1 MNIQYLRE
9 RLSEIFEINFK
20 EREELGASVS
30 VWFQGEE
37 VVSLARGFCEKD
49 KSRLWNE
56 NTLIPVWSATKGL
69 AVACVLKLLD
79 THNISTRSN
88 VTDLWPEFGQSNK
101 EKITF
106 EQLLSHQAAIPAIDE
121 SSSIFDYNDVIR
133 SIEKQKPLWVVGSG
147 HGYHPRI
154 FGFLLDEIV
163 RRLEGVSLGEYFNK
177 TFAVPMNLD
186 FWIGLPEEL
195 HSRVATLYPGKMS
208 DPDGER
214 EFYRSF
220 ADPNSLT
227 RKAFGSPKGLPA
239 VSGMNLPNALSAGW
253 PALGGVGTASSLAKF
268 YAMLSNR
275 GKWKEKEF
283 ISDLVLQQ
291 MSESVVKG
299 QDQVLCLHNCFSNGF
314 MLEHFDTKRRSLY
327 GGSSTA
333 FGHPGAGGSHAFAD
347 PKNGI
352 AFAYTMNQMNYGV
365 LPGPK
370 SLDMVDAIYQFNGS

>member
-9 RLSEIFEINFK
+9 RLSDIFEINFK

-37 VVSLARGFCEKD
+37 VVSLAKGFCEKD
-49 KSRLWNE
+49 KSRSWDE
-56 NTLIPVWSATKGL
+56 NTLVPVWSATKGL
-69 AVACVLKLLD
+69 AVTCVLKLLD
-79 THNISTRSN
+79 THNILIRSK
-88 VTDLWPEFGQSNK
+88 VTDIWPEFGQSNK

-106 EQLLSHQAAIPAIDE
+106 KQLLSHQAAIPAIDE
-121 SSSIFDYNDVIR
+121 GASIFDYDDVIK
-133 SIEKQKPLWVVGSG
+133 SIEKQNPLWEIGTG

-163 RRLEGVSLGEYFNK
+163 RRLESISLGEYFDQ
-177 TFAVPMNLD
+177 TFAVPMGLD

-195 HSRVATLYPGKMS
+195 HFRVATLYPGKMS

-227 RKAFGSPKGLPA
+227 RKAFGSPKGLAA
-239 VSGMNLPNALSAGW
+239 VSGMNLSNALSAGW

-275 GKWKEKEF
+275 GKWKDEEF
-283 ISDLVLQQ
+283 ISDLVLAQ
-291 MSESVVKG
+291 MSESVIKG
-299 QDQVLCLHNCFSNGF
+299 KDQVLCLNNSFSNGF
-314 MLEHFDTKRRSLY
+314 MLEHFEANRRPLY
-327 GGSSTA
+327 GGSKTA

-347 PKNGI
+347 PQYGI

-370 SLDMVDAIYQFNGS
+370 SLDMVDAIYES

>member
-9 RLSEIFEINFK
+9 RLSDIFEINFK

-37 VVSLARGFCEKD
+37 VVSLAKGFCEKD
-49 KSRLWNE
+49 KSRSWDE
-56 NTLIPVWSATKGL
+56 NTLVPVWSATKGL
-69 AVACVLKLLD
+69 AVTCVLKLLD
-79 THNISTRSN
+79 THNILIRSK
-88 VTDLWPEFGQSNK
+88 VTDIWPEFGQSNK

-106 EQLLSHQAAIPAIDE
+106 KQLLSHQAAIPAIDE
-121 SSSIFDYNDVIR
+121 GASIFDYDNVIK
-133 SIEKQKPLWVVGSG
+133 SIEKQEPLWEIDTG

-163 RRLEGVSLGEYFNK
+163 RRLESISLGEYFDQ
-177 TFAVPMNLD
+177 TFAVPMGLD

-195 HSRVATLYPGKMS
+195 HFRVATLYPGKMS

-227 RKAFGSPKGLPA
+227 RKAFGSPKGLAA
-239 VSGMNLPNALSAGW
+239 VSGMNLSNALSAGW

-275 GKWKEKEF
+275 GKWKDEEF
-283 ISDLVLQQ
+283 ISDLVLAQ
-291 MSESVVKG
+291 MSESVIKG
-299 QDQVLCLHNCFSNGF
+299 KDQVLCLNNSFSNGF
-314 MLEHFDTKRRSLY
+314 MLEHFEANRRPLY
-327 GGSSTA
+327 GGSKTA

-347 PKNGI
+347 PQYGI

-370 SLDMVDAIYQFNGS
+370 SLDMVDAIYES

>member
-9 RLSEIFEINFK
+9 RLSDIFEINFK

-37 VVSLARGFCEKD
+37 VVSLAKGFCEKD
-49 KSRLWNE
+49 KSRSWDE
-56 NTLIPVWSATKGL
+56 NTLVPVWSATKGL
-69 AVACVLKLLD
+69 AVTCVLKLLD
-79 THNISTRSN
+79 THNILIRSK
-88 VTDLWPEFGQSNK
+88 VTDIWPEFGQSNK

-106 EQLLSHQAAIPAIDE
+106 KQLLSHQAAIPAIDE
-121 SSSIFDYNDVIR
+121 GASIFDYDNVIK
-133 SIEKQKPLWVVGSG
+133 SIEKQEPLWEIGTG

-163 RRLEGVSLGEYFNK
+163 RRLESISLGEYFDQ
-177 TFAVPMNLD
+177 TFAVPMGLD

-195 HSRVATLYPGKMS
+195 HFRVATLYPGKMS

-227 RKAFGSPKGLPA
+227 RKAFGSPKGLAA
-239 VSGMNLPNALSAGW
+239 VSGMNLSNALSAGW

-275 GKWKEKEF
+275 GKWKDEEF
-283 ISDLVLQQ
+283 ISDLVLAQ
-291 MSESVVKG
+291 MSESVIKG
-299 QDQVLCLHNCFSNGF
+299 KDQVLCLNNSFSNGF
-314 MLEHFDTKRRSLY
+314 MLEHFEANRRPLY
-327 GGSSTA
+327 GGSKTA

-347 PKNGI
+347 PQYGI

-370 SLDMVDAIYQFNGS
+370 SLDMVDAIYES

>member
-9 RLSEIFEINFK
+9 RLSDIFEINFK

-30 VWFQGEE
+30 VWVQGEE
-37 VVSLARGFCEKD
+37 VVSFARGYCD
-49 KSRLWNE
+49 KEQSCSWDE

-79 THNISTRSN
+79 THNILIRSK
-88 VTDLWPEFGQSNK
+88 VTDLWPEFGQSDK

-106 EQLLSHQAAIPAIDE
+106 KQLLSHQAAIPAIDE
-121 SSSIFDYNDVIR
+121 VASIFDYDDVIK
-133 SIEKQKPLWVVGSG
+133 SIEKQNPLWEVGTG

-163 RRLEGVSLGEYFNK
+163 RRLEGMSLGEYFHQ
-177 TFAVPMNLD
+177 TFAVPMSLN

-227 RKAFGSPKGLPA
+227 RKAFGSPKGLAA
-239 VSGMNLPNALSAGW
+239 VSGMNLSNALSAGW

-268 YAMLSNR
+268 YAMLSNK
-275 GKWKEKEF
+275 GKWKDKEF
-283 ISDLVLQQ
+283 ISDLVLAQ
-291 MSESVVKG
+291 MSESVIKG
-299 QDQVLCLHNCFSNGF
+299 KDQVLCLNNSFSNGF
-314 MLEHFDTKRRSLY
+314 MLEHFDANRRPLY
-327 GGSSTA
+327 GGSMTA

-347 PKNGI
+347 PEYGI

-370 SLDMVDAIYQFNGS
+370 SLDMVDAIYES